1 MLSYESIG
9 LCYNRFL
16 NQEWSELKLF
26 YEENNFDV
34 FLPHTL
40 FGDSSLHLAVYSGN
54 KDLVK
59 TLLNIVYKDNPFEM
73 EIPDDNPFQSAKK
86 QEDSPFKLK
95 FLLCNTFGNT
105 PLHEAASIGNVE
117 MVELVMQY
125 DRRLL
130 KEKNLRDETPFFMA
144 ALYGKTKVIQR
155 LVKEVEDIDYHVRS
169 KTSSMLHEAIR
180 GYYFDTALELV
191 KPRYHIDTD
200 WKDNF
205 DGMTCFQLLANIPSA
220 FKSGQRFS
228 IWEKL
233 IYHCLQVPEDQDERE
248 NNNGAEVTPTPKTD
262 SKHGF
267 PSVQSLREMKKNH
280 SIVEKLSKKLA
291 KKDISWDPSQKKK
304 DKSRDGDNTTDSPID
319 TPLIAAA
326 RNGIKEIVEAILDAF
341 PQAIEH
347 ENHKKKT
354 ERPGEALRLQSDIQW
369 FQRVKKMVPPHYTH
383 HLNSKKLTPQAL
395 FTKEHKKLVKNGQEW
410 LIRTTNSC
418 IIVAVLIA
426 TVAFTSIYT
435 VPGGSNPKTGNPLL
449 LNTTAFTVFTAFDVA
464 SLCFAFTSVVV
475 FLSITTSKMNEQD
488 FRRSLPLKLV
498 LGLSM
503 LFLSVAA
510 LMVGFATTLVI
521 TVRHRVHQAAAPII
535 AIACFPVAFFLFLQ
549 LPLYANVTWY
559 TIKDLLGSLID
570 FIRPS
575 PEATELPSPP
585 TGHSFC

>member
-1 MLSYESIG
+1 MLSYESIA

-26 YEENNFDV
+26 YEENNFDA

-304 DKSRDGDNTTDSPID
+304 R
-319 TPLIAAA
+319 
-326 RNGIKEIVEAILDAF
+326 
-341 PQAIEH
+341 Q
-347 ENHKKKT
+347 
-354 ERPGEALRLQSDIQW
+354 
-369 FQRVKKMVPPHYTH
+369 VK
-383 HLNSKKLTPQAL
+383 
-395 FTKEHKKLVKNGQEW
+395 GW
-410 LIRTTNSC
+410 
-418 IIVAVLIA
+418 
-426 TVAFTSIYT
+426 
-435 VPGGSNPKTGNPLL
+435 
-449 LNTTAFTVFTAFDVA
+449 
-464 SLCFAFTSVVV
+464 
-475 FLSITTSKMNEQD
+475 
-488 FRRSLPLKLV
+488 
-498 LGLSM
+498 
-503 LFLSVAA
+503 
-510 LMVGFATTLVI
+510 
-521 TVRHRVHQAAAPII
+521 
-535 AIACFPVAFFLFLQ
+535 
-549 LPLYANVTWY
+549 
-559 TIKDLLGSLID
+559 
-570 FIRPS
+570 
-575 PEATELPSPP
+575 
-585 TGHSFC
+585 